1 MSQLLIVGFK
11 EKYKA
16 DEVMVELLTKER
28 QYQFDLEDAVVVTKN
43 SQEQLRVKSYYDLLP
58 ATEGQKS
65 ESLGFIISSLFESSD
80 QEVLA
85 KIGLNQQIIAE
96 IRELMKPN
104 SSIIIVVLINLI
116 NKVNLEQ
123 IMAEIQKYQGKVLYT
138 TLTFDSGKELFTA
151 LS

>member
-28 QYQFDLEDAVVVTKN
+28 QYQFDLEDAVVVTQN

-58 ATEGQKS
+58 TTEGQKS

-80 QEVLA
+80 REVLA
-85 KIGLNQQIIAE
+85 KIGLDQQIIAE
-96 IRELMKPN
+96 IRELMKPD
-104 SSIIIVVLINLI
+104 SSIIVVLIY
-116 NKVNLEQ
+116 KVNLEQ
-123 IMAEIQKYQGKVLYT
+123 IMAEIEKYQGKVLYT
-138 TLTFDSGKELFTA
+138 TLAFDSRKELFTA

>member
-11 EKYKA
+11 KKYKA
-16 DEVMVELLTKER
+16 DEVMLELLTKER
-28 QYQFDLEDAVVVTKN
+28 QYQSDLEDAVVVVKN

-58 ATEGQKS
+58 GTQGHKS
-65 ESLGFIISSLFESSD
+65 NFLGLIISTLFENSD
-80 QEVLA
+80 QEALA

-96 IRELMKPN
+96 IRELMKPY
-104 SSIIIVVLINLI
+104 SSIIVVLI

>member
-16 DEVMVELLTKER
+16 DEVMLELLTKER
-28 QYQFDLEDAVVVTKN
+28 QYQFDLEDAIVVTKN
-43 SQEQLRVKSYYDLLP
+43 FQEQLRVKSYYDLLP

-65 ESLGFIISSLFESSD
+65 ESLGFINSTLFESSD
-80 QEVLA
+80 QEALA

>member
-16 DEVMVELLTKER
+16 DEVMVELLTQER
-28 QYQFDLEDAVVVTKN
+28 QYQFDLEDAVVVTQN

-65 ESLGFIISSLFESSD
+65 ESLGFIISSLFESYD
-80 QEVLA
+80 QKAFV
-85 KIGLNQQIIAE
+85 KIGLNQQIIRE
-96 IRELMKPN
+96 IRELMKPD
-104 SSIIIVVLINLI
+104 SSIIVILT

-123 IMAEIQKYQGKVLYT
+123 TMAEIKKYQGKVLYT
-138 TLTFDSGKELFTA
+138 TLVFDSRKELLTA

>member
-28 QYQFDLEDAVVVTKN
+28 QYQFDLEDAVVVTQN

-96 IRELMKPN
+96 IRELMKPD
-104 SSIIIVVLINLI
+104 SSIIVVLIY
-116 NKVNLEQ
+116 KVNLEQ
-123 IMAEIQKYQGKVLYT
+123 IMAEIEKYQGKVLYT
-138 TLTFDSGKELFTA
+138 TLAFDSRKELFTA

>member
-16 DEVMVELLTKER
+16 DGVMLELLTKEW
-28 QYQFDLEDAVVVTKN
+28 QYQSDLEDAVVVTKN

-58 ATEGQKS
+58 ATQGQKS
-65 ESLGFIISSLFESSD
+65 HYLGFIISTLFEGSNH
-80 QEVLA
+80 EA
-85 KIGLNQQIIAE
+85 FGLNQQIIAE

-104 SSIIIVVLINLI
+104 SSLIILVLINLI

-138 TLTFDSGKELFTA
+138 TLTFDSRKELFTA